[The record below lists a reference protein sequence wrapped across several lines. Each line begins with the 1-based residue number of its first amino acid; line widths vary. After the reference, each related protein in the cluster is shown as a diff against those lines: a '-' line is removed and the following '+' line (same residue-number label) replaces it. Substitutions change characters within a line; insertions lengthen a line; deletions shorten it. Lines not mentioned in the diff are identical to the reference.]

1 MENHAKISEILG
13 DLLDMDPGEI
23 SPENYLIRELSA
35 ESIDLL
41 EIAVTFNSEFGID
54 VDDDAIFLKNLRIHL
69 EEAKEQAQ
77 NPAEHLCRTYPFIP
91 PQRAEEILADVANG
105 PVLKVK
111 DLSAYVDFKLA
122 A

>member
-1 MENHAKISEILG
+1 MKNLEKISEVLG
-13 DLLDMDPGEI
+13 DLLDIDPEEI

-54 VDDDAIFLKNLRIHL
+54 VDDDAIFLKNLRVHL
-69 EEAKEQAQ
+69 EEAKEKAQ
-77 NPAEHLCRTYPFIP
+77 DPAEHLCRTYPFLP
-91 PQRAEEILADVANG
+91 RERAAEILGDVTDG

-111 DLSAYVDFKLA
+111 DLSAYVNFKLA

>member
-1 MENHAKISEILG
+1 MENLAKISEILG
-13 DLLDMDPGEI
+13 DLLDLDPEEI

-54 VDDDAIFLKNLRIHL
+54 VDDDAIFLKNLRVHL

-77 NPAEHLCRTYPFIP
+77 DPAEHLCRTYPFLP
-91 PQRAEEILADVANG
+91 GERAAEILGDVKDG

-111 DLSAYVDFKLA
+111 DLSAYVNFKLA

>member
-1 MENHAKISEILG
+1 MA
-13 DLLDMDPGEI
+13 DLKND
-23 SPENYLIRELSA
+23 S
-35 ESIDLL
+35 
-41 EIAVTFNSEFGID
+41 
-54 VDDDAIFLKNLRIHL
+54 IFLKNLRVHL

-77 NPAEHLCRTYPFIP
+77 DPAEHLCRTYPFLP
-91 PQRAEEILADVANG
+91 KERTEEILGDVANG